1 MKKLFINIFF
11 ILFATQLFSQAVTK
25 VDSIA
30 GELVKAIRKD
40 KTEKVIVQTNKWY
53 YTAGEDMWLKA
64 WVFNNVSN
72 KFYSHSKNLY
82 IDIVD
87 ERDTAVSQ
95 MLLNIPSEK
104 TEGYIRLSDSI
115 PEGHYWIRA
124 YTSTMLKTNLN
135 SIFVKPIYI
144 VNPKYKSKLSIEKLN
159 TLDTIS
165 TSGNPIISFF
175 PEGGSVISGINTQ
188 FAIKAVNGKGKPI
201 GVKGYIADNTDS
213 SVITWFNTDTL
224 SGLGKF
230 NFYVGQHK
238 TYIAHIQLANKTLYY
253 TLPKIQHDGSQ
264 IAIKQESPLS
274 YKVVISQGD
283 SLYKKGV
290 SSYLIGLSKDSIC
303 FIGVGKDMYELNIPK
318 QYFPAGEAKL
328 LLVNDQ
334 QKIVSERGIYIAKP
348 DGNLKVITDKPI
360 YSTRE
365 KVNVQLYVGDS
376 VFHPMFSALSIAVT
390 DDSIVKEPIYENG
403 PIVALTDSNAAL
415 NDLIMLTSDPI
426 YAGKFVH
433 QINQNIPALI
443 NDHDEVE
450 FETINGT
457 ILNRKKLP
465 IPNRIVTLYT
475 NKKISLFDTDTT
487 NLEGKFNFKIPLHY
501 DTIPFTIQVSNL
513 KGNVVDDKI
522 EVDLQ
527 SIFPSIATPKNL
539 KNKITPQQ
547 TELVVKYRTLKLDS
561 SLVRTGKEWLKDV
574 IVKTTIK
581 SKNYNTS
588 KRVSNFS
595 QIITG
600 ENLQKMTG
608 SSASNA
614 MLMIPGLHLR
624 GGFLTLGGARSF
636 TISAKDEPL
645 LIVDGMMVAGGNGPG
660 GGADSSFQ
668 IESSP
673 VLAEISKIP
682 TDIIDFVEVL
692 KGPEAAFYGTRSS
705 NGVIIINTHR
715 VSNFRN
721 HIENYGTVQYN
732 SKSYHLAPNFTAPD
746 YDDLFIKS
754 SVLHD
759 TRSTVYWN
767 GHVYTNPNGKANIS
781 FYTSD
786 SQTPYS
792 IKITGVTVTG
802 EWIEKTIKINRN

>member
-11 ILFATQLFSQAVTK
+11 VSLCFQLFAQTTST

-40 KTEKVIVQTNKWY
+40 KTEKIVVQTNKWY

-87 ERDTAVSQ
+87 ERDTVVSQ

-104 TEGYIRLSDSI
+104 TEGYLRLSDSI
-115 PEGHYWIRA
+115 AEGHYWIRA

-144 VNPKYKSKLSIEKLN
+144 VNPRYNSKLKIEKLN
-159 TLDTIS
+159 KIDIAS
-165 TSGNPIISFF
+165 SNENPIISFF
-175 PEGGSVISGINTQ
+175 PEGASVISGINTH
-188 FAIKAVNGKGKPI
+188 FGIKAINSKGKPV
-201 GVKGYIADNTDS
+201 GVKGYVADNADS
-213 SVITWFNTDTL
+213 SVITWFNTDSLT
-224 SGLGKF
+224 GLGKF
-230 NFYVGQHK
+230 NVYVGQHK
-238 TYIAHIQLANKTLYY
+238 TYIAHIQLPNKTLYY
-253 TLPKIQHDGSQ
+253 SLPKIQHDGSQ
-264 IAIKQESPLS
+264 IAIKQETKTN

-283 SLYKKGV
+283 SLYKKGI

-318 QYFPAGEAKL
+318 QFFPAGEAKL
-328 LLVNDQ
+328 LLLNDEH
-334 QKIVSERGIYIAKP
+334 KIVSERGIYIAKP
-348 DGNLKVITDKPI
+348 NGNLKVITDKLN
-360 YSTRE
+360 YNARE
-365 KVNVQLYVGDS
+365 KVNMQLYVGDS

-403 PIVALTDSNAAL
+403 PIVALSDTNPVL

-426 YAGKFVH
+426 YAGKYVQ
-433 QINQNIPALI
+433 QINQNISSL
-443 NDHDEVE
+443 NKDNDEVE
-450 FETINGT
+450 FETINGK
-457 ILNRKKLP
+457 ISNRKKQP

-487 NLEGKFNFKIPLHY
+487 NMEGKFNFKIPLHY
-501 DTIPFTIQVSNL
+501 DTIPFTIQVSNQ
-513 KGNVVDDKI
+513 KGIVVNDKI

-527 SIFPSIATPKNL
+527 SIFPKITTPVHL

-547 TELVVKYRTLKLDS
+547 TELVVKYRALKLDKS
-561 SLVRTGKEWLKDV
+561 FVRTGKEWLKDV
-574 IVKTTIK
+574 IVKSSIK
-581 SKNYNTS
+581 SKSYNTS

-600 ENLQKMTG
+600 ENLQLMSG
-608 SSASNA
+608 LSASNA
-614 MLMIPGLHLR
+614 MLMIPGLRLR
-624 GGFLTLGGARSF
+624 GGYLTVGGAMSF
-636 TISAKDEPL
+636 TLSAKDEPL
-645 LIVDGMMVAGGNGPG
+645 LIVDGIMVAGGNGPVG
-660 GGADSSFQ
+660 FTDSSMQ
-668 IESSP
+668 MESSP

-682 TDIIDFVEVL
+682 TDIIDFIEVL
-692 KGPEAAFYGTRSS
+692 KGPEAAFYGARSS

-715 VSNFRN
+715 ISNFRN
-721 HIENYGTVQYN
+721 HIENYGTIQYN

-746 YDDLFIKS
+746 YEDLFVKS
-754 SVLHD
+754 SVLQD

-781 FYTSD
+781 FYTTD
-786 SQTPYS
+786 SQSPYS
-792 IKITGVTVTG
+792 IKVTGVTVTG